1 MQFKHPE
8 ILYALFALLIPIF
21 IHLFQLQRF
30 VKIPFT
36 NVRFLK
42 EIELQ
47 TRKSSRLK
55 KWLIL
60 MSRMAALAAM
70 ILAFAQPYFSKSDTA
85 KDWETIIFID
95 NSISLQAKS
104 EQGALLKR
112 AAQDV
117 MENVPSVGSFSL
129 MTHDQFQMD
138 LDRDALK
145 ETLMLLDYSNQK
157 SNMASLIVKIKQH
170 IQRNPNKNYKVLW
183 ISDFQKHSESETLP
197 DFADFDVDFI
207 PLYPKLKRNLAL
219 DSVYVSEYATDYQI
233 LTIRVQ
239 NQGEKTDQVAIS
251 AFQKNILLA
260 KTNVSIP
267 ENQTIETTLR
277 VSGDLNQVKLVLNYE
292 DTFPFD
298 NTYYIAFQKP
308 TLINV
313 LLATQETSFLNKI
326 YTDDEFKVTSKSIQ
340 QVSFESIDENQLI
353 VMNEVAEIPSS
364 LHSKLLEFVEKGGS
378 LTLIPNATTSLEN
391 INALFSVL
399 KLGTLQSVRKDTLS
413 ITKIHFSHPLLE
425 RVFEKEVT
433 NFQYPDVNTYF
444 VGKFNLAMPVL
455 SFADQSSFISQFNIG
470 AGKVFWVA
478 APMQKAFSNFTSS
491 PLVVPV
497 FYNMGKQSVLQNQ
510 LSYRIGTMQP
520 ISVSVTLH
528 KDEVLTLVNGAE
540 SVIPA
545 QQIHEE
551 EVILTT
557 GDQPQKEGFYQ
568 VQYADKVLQSLAF
581 NIPKEESRLSYW
593 NVDQITNQN
602 PNTHQFDQ
610 IKSALS
616 ALSDTQNILTYFK
629 WFMALALLFL
639 LIEIALIKYM

>member
-145 ETLMLLDYSNQK
+145 EALMLLDYSNQK

-197 DFADFDVDFI
+197 DFADFEVDFI
-207 PLYPKLKRNLAL
+207 PLHPKLKRNLAI

-239 NQGEKTDQVAIS
+239 NQGEKADQVAIS

-260 KTNVSIP
+260 KTNVSVP

-308 TLINV
+308 SLINV

-391 INALFSVL
+391 LNALFSVL
-399 KLGTLQSVRKDTLS
+399 KIGTLQSVRKDTLS

-444 VGKFNLAMPVL
+444 VGKFNLAIPVL
-455 SFADQSSFISQFNIG
+455 SFADQSPFIAQFNIG

-581 NIPKEESRLSYW
+581 NIPKEESRLAYW
-593 NVDQITNQN
+593 NVDQITTQN
-602 PNTHQFDQ
+602 PNTHQFNQ
-610 IKSALS
+610 IKSALT

>member
-117 MENVPSVGSFSL
+117 MENVPSIGSFSL
-129 MTHDQFQMD
+129 MTYDQFQMD

-145 ETLMLLDYSNQK
+145 EALMLLDYSNQK

-197 DFADFDVDFI
+197 DFADFEVDFI
-207 PLYPKLKRNLAL
+207 PLHPKIKRNLAI

-239 NQGEKTDQVAIS
+239 NQGEKADQVAIS

-260 KTNVSIP
+260 KTNVSVP

-308 TLINV
+308 SLINV

-391 INALFSVL
+391 LNALFSVL
-399 KLGTLQSVRKDTLS
+399 KIGTLQSVRKDTLS

-455 SFADQSSFISQFNIG
+455 SFADQNPFISQFNIG

-540 SVIPA
+540 SVIPT

-581 NIPKEESRLSYW
+581 NIPKEESRLSFW

-602 PNTHQFDQ
+602 PNTHQFNQ
-610 IKSALS
+610 IKSALT

>member
-145 ETLMLLDYSNQK
+145 EALMLLDYSNQK

-197 DFADFDVDFI
+197 DFADFEVDFI
-207 PLYPKLKRNLAL
+207 PLYPKLNRNLAL

-239 NQGEKTDQVAIS
+239 NQGEKADQVAIS

-260 KTNVSIP
+260 KTNVSVP

-292 DTFPFD
+292 DSFPFD

-308 TLINV
+308 SLINV

-399 KLGTLQSVRKDTLS
+399 KIGTLQSVRKDTLS

-455 SFADQSSFISQFNIG
+455 SFADQSPFISQFNIG

-581 NIPKEESRLSYW
+581 NIPKEESRLAYW
-593 NVDQITNQN
+593 NVDQITTQN
-602 PNTHQFDQ
+602 PNTHQFNQ
-610 IKSALS
+610 IKSALT

>member
-1 MQFKHPE
+1 M
-8 ILYALFALLIPIF
+8 
-21 IHLFQLQRF
+21 
-30 VKIPFT
+30 
-36 NVRFLK
+36 
-42 EIELQ
+42 ELSIKMMVSQ
-47 TRKSSRLK
+47 S
-55 KWLIL
+55 
-60 MSRMAALAAM
+60 LA
-70 ILAFAQPYFSKSDTA
+70 
-85 KDWETIIFID
+85 
-95 NSISLQAKS
+95 
-104 EQGALLKR
+104 
-112 AAQDV
+112 V
-117 MENVPSVGSFSL
+117 
-129 MTHDQFQMD
+129 
-138 LDRDALK
+138 
-145 ETLMLLDYSNQK
+145 
-157 SNMASLIVKIKQH
+157 
-170 IQRNPNKNYKVLW
+170 
-183 ISDFQKHSESETLP
+183 SDFE
-197 DFADFDVDFI
+197 VDFI
-207 PLYPKLKRNLAL
+207 PLYPKLNRNLAL

-239 NQGEKTDQVAIS
+239 NQGEKADQVAIS

-260 KTNVSIP
+260 KTNVSVP

-308 TLINV
+308 SLINV

-391 INALFSVL
+391 LNALFSVL
-399 KLGTLQSVRKDTLS
+399 KIGTLQSVRKDTLS

-455 SFADQSSFISQFNIG
+455 SFANQSPFISQFNIG

-602 PNTHQFDQ
+602 PNTHQFNQ
-610 IKSALS
+610 IKSALT

>member
-129 MTHDQFQMD
+129 MTHDQFQME

-145 ETLMLLDYSNQK
+145 EALMLLDYSNQK

-197 DFADFDVDFI
+197 DFADFEVDFI
-207 PLYPKLKRNLAL
+207 PLHPKLKRNLAI

-239 NQGEKTDQVAIS
+239 NQGEKADQVAIS

-260 KTNVSIP
+260 KTNVSVP

-308 TLINV
+308 SLINV

-391 INALFSVL
+391 LNALFSVL
-399 KLGTLQSVRKDTLS
+399 KIGTLQSVRKDTLS

-455 SFADQSSFISQFNIG
+455 SFADQNPFIAQFNIG

-581 NIPKEESRLSYW
+581 NIPKEESRLSFW

-602 PNTHQFDQ
+602 PNTHQFNQ
-610 IKSALS
+610 IKSALT

>member
-60 MSRMAALAAM
+60 LSRLAALAAM

-85 KDWETIIFID
+85 KDWETVIYID

-104 EQGALLKR
+104 DQGALLKR

-117 MENVPSVGSFSL
+117 MENVPSKGSFAL
-129 MTHDQFQMD
+129 MTHDQFQID

-145 ETLMLLDYSNQK
+145 EALMSLDYSLQK
-157 SNMASLIVKIKQH
+157 ANTASLILKLKQH

-183 ISDFQKHSESETLP
+183 ISDFQKQSESETLP
-197 DFADFDVDFI
+197 NFTDLPVDFI
-207 PLYPKLKRNLAL
+207 PLHPKLNRNLAI
-219 DSVYVSEYATDYQI
+219 DSVYVSDLATDYQV
-233 LTIRVQ
+233 LTIRIQ
-239 NQGEKTDQVAIS
+239 NQGEKADQVAVS

-260 KTNVSIP
+260 KTNVSVP
-267 ENQTIETTLR
+267 ENQSMETTLR

-298 NTYYIAFQKP
+298 NTYYLAFQQP
-308 TLINV
+308 TRINV

-326 YTDDEFKVTSKSIQ
+326 FTDNEFKVTSKSIQ
-340 QVSFESIDENQLI
+340 QVSFETIEENQL
-353 VMNEVAEIPSS
+353 VVLHEVAEIPSS
-364 LHSKLLEFVEKGGS
+364 LHPKLLEFVEKGGS
-378 LTLIPNATTSLEN
+378 LTLIPNAASSLAN
-391 INALFSVL
+391 LNALFAVF
-399 KLGTLQSVRKDTLS
+399 KMGTLQSVQKDSLM

-433 NFQYPDVNTYF
+433 NFQYPSVNTHF
-444 VGKFNLAMPVL
+444 EGKLNMALPVL
-455 SFADQSSFISQFNIG
+455 SFADQSPFISQFNIG

-478 APMQKAFSNFTSS
+478 APMQKAFGNFTSS

-497 FYNMGKQSVLQNQ
+497 FYNMGKQSVLQSQ
-510 LSYRIGTMQP
+510 LSYRIGEMQQ
-520 ISVSVTLH
+520 ISIPVTLH
-528 KDEVLTLVNGAE
+528 KDEVLTLVNGDK

-551 EVILTT
+551 EVWLTT
-557 GDQPQKEGFYQ
+557 GDQPQQEGFYQ
-568 VQYADKVLQSLAF
+568 VQYDDTVLQSLAF
-581 NIPKEESRLSYW
+581 NIPKTESVLAYW
-593 NVDQITNQN
+593 QVDQITAQY
-602 PNTHQFDQ
+602 PETHQFDQ

-616 ALSDTQNILTYFK
+616 ALSDTQNILSYFR
-629 WFMALALLFL
+629 WFVALALLFL

>member
-85 KDWETIIFID
+85 KDWETVIYID

-104 EQGALLKR
+104 DQGALLKR

-117 MENVPSVGSFSL
+117 MENIPFKGSFAL

-145 ETLMLLDYSNQK
+145 EALMSLDYSLQK
-157 SNMASLIVKIKQH
+157 ANSASLILKLKQH

-183 ISDFQKHSESETLP
+183 ISDFQKQSESETLP
-197 DFADFDVDFI
+197 NFTDLPVDFI
-207 PLYPKLKRNLAL
+207 PLHPKLNRNLAI
-219 DSVYVSEYATDYQI
+219 DSVYVSEFATDYQV
-233 LTIRVQ
+233 LTIRIQ
-239 NQGEKTDQVAIS
+239 NQGAKADQVAVS

-260 KTNVSIP
+260 KTNVSVP
-267 ENQTIETTLR
+267 ENQSMETTLR

-298 NTYYIAFQKP
+298 NTYYLAFQQP
-308 TLINV
+308 TRINV

-340 QVSFESIDENQLI
+340 QVSFESIEENQLL
-353 VMNEVAEIPSS
+353 VLNEVVEIPSS
-364 LHSKLLEFVEKGGS
+364 LHPKLLEFVEKGGS
-378 LTLIPNATTSLEN
+378 LTLIPNATSTLAN
-391 INALFSVL
+391 LNALFAVF
-399 KLGTLQSVRKDTLS
+399 KMGTLQSVQKDSLM

-433 NFQYPDVNTYF
+433 NFQYPSVHTHF
-444 VGKFNLAMPVL
+444 EGKLNRALPVL
-455 SFADQSSFISQFNIG
+455 SFADQSPFISQFNIG

-478 APMQKAFSNFTSS
+478 APMQKAFGNFTSS

-497 FYNMGKQSVLQNQ
+497 FYNMGNQSVLQSQ
-510 LSYRIGTMQP
+510 LSYRIGEMEQ
-520 ISVSVTLH
+520 ISIPVALH
-528 KDEVLTLVNGAE
+528 KDEVLTLVNGE
-540 SVIPA
+540 KSVIPV

-551 EVILTT
+551 EVLLTT
-557 GDQPQKEGFYQ
+557 GDQPQQEGFYQ
-568 VQYADKVLQSLAF
+568 VQYDDTVLQSLAF
-581 NIPKEESRLSYW
+581 NIPKTESVLAYW
-593 NVDQITNQN
+593 QVDQITAQY
-602 PNTHQFDQ
+602 PETHQFDQ

-616 ALSDTQNILTYFK
+616 ALSDTQNILSYFR
-629 WFMALALLFL
+629 WFVALALLFL